1 VKTVFLFSRTFFIKK
16 NICSPD
22 AENPPLLTK
31 LLDRVHAFIKLVD
44 SSIVTARV
52 GHHIATTA
60 IMMCDPENKE
70 WEIVL
75 VDSIRE
81 LSSKGSEMA
90 REIAT
95 GFADIDQVLYKVNS
109 N

>member
-1 VKTVFLFSRTFFIKK
+1 
-16 NICSPD
+16 
-22 AENPPLLTK
+22 
-31 LLDRVHAFIKLVD
+31 
-44 SSIVTARV
+44 
-52 GHHIATTA
+52 
-60 IMMCDPENKE
+60 MMCDPENKE

-95 GFADIDQVLYKVNS
+95 GFADIDQVLYKVNL